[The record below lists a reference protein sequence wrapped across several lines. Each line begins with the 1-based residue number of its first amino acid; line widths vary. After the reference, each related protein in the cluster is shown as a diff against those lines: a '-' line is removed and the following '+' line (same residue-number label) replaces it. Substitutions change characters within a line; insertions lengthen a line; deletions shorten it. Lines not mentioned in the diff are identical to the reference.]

1 MRISMQKKQKYN
13 TRKIVYDGITFDSK
27 DEIRRYIE
35 LQMLA
40 KTGEIYGLTY
50 HERFEL
56 IPAQYETVERYG
68 KNGKRLKDGLKLVE
82 RAAVYT
88 SDFSYYLT
96 ATGEKIVEDVKS
108 EKTKTEAYVLRRKLV
123 YKIYGIKIK
132 EVEYR
137 DERK

>member
-27 DEIRRYIE
+27 DEIRRYNE
-35 LQMLA
+35 LLILKKA
-40 KTGEIYGLTY
+40 GEIHDLKY
-50 HERFEL
+50 HEQFEL
-56 IPAQYETVERYG
+56 IPAQYETVERYS
-68 KNGKRLKDGLKLVE
+68 KTGKRLKDGLKLVE

-96 ATGEKIVEDVKS
+96 VTGEKIVEDVKC
-108 EKTKTEAYVLRRKLV
+108 EKTKTETYVLRRKLI

-132 EVEYR
+132 EVTYEH
-137 DERK
+137 

>member
-1 MRISMQKKQKYN
+1 MRYPIQKPRRSKYGSH
-13 TRKIVYDGITFDSK
+13 KIVYDGITFDSK
-27 DEIRRYIE
+27 DEIRRYNE
-35 LQMLA
+35 LLILKKA
-40 KTGEIYGLTY
+40 GEIHDLKY
-50 HERFEL
+50 HEQFEL
-56 IPAQYETVERYG
+56 LPAQYETVERYG

-96 ATGEKIVEDVKS
+96 ATGEKIVEDVKC

-132 EVEYR
+132 EVIYEQ
-137 DERK
+137 